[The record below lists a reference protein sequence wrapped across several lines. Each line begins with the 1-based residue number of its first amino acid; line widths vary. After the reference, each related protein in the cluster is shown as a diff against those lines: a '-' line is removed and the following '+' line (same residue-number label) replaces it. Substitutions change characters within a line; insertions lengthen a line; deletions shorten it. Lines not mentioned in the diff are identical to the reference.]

1 MSAGFPE
8 QFRDLERFA
17 ATWAIVSRHG
27 RYQHRVRSTMD
38 EVREFYDAITSRLEA
53 IMKYLN
59 RVGLA
64 ELPASDRTLLYL
76 MLAYMEASR
85 AVEVIGAT
93 EVHWG
98 FDSSR
103 LKIIDGAEL

>member
-1 MSAGFPE
+1 MSAILPE

-17 ATWAIVSRHG
+17 ATWAIATRHG
-27 RYQHRVRSTMD
+27 RYQHRVKCTMN
-38 EVREFYDAITSRLEA
+38 EVQEFYDAITPRREA
-53 IMKYLN
+53 IVKYLN
-59 RVGLA
+59 RSGLT
-64 ELPASDRTLLYL
+64 ELPGSDRPLLFM
-76 MLAYMEASR
+76 MLAYMDASR

-103 LKIIDGAEL
+103 MKIIDGVEL